1 MIDSVYVNYIS
12 INLLKYYLV
21 TTNTKH
27 TLQFSLITSEHSPH
41 SFHFCYCFPV
51 KSFFL
56 EQQEDVKLSQLGR
69 LIYTGLRAK
78 NTLLGQIFLL
88 GGKKEQ
94 TRKVTIQNNI
104 SDHSPHRKL

>member
-1 MIDSVYVNYIS
+1 MVHFKTINFVYVNYIL
-12 INLLKYYLV
+12 IKLLKYLI
-21 TTNTKH
+21 TININH
-27 TLQFSLITSEHSPH
+27 TLHFSLITSEHSPH
-41 SFHFCYCFPV
+41 SFHFCYCCPV

-88 GGKKEQ
+88 GGKKHE
-94 TRKVTIQNNI
+94 KKSHN
-104 SDHSPHRKL
+104 PK

>member
-1 MIDSVYVNYIS
+1 M
-12 INLLKYYLV
+12 

-27 TLQFSLITSEHSPH
+27 TLHFSLITSEHSPH

-51 KSFFL
+51 KSFFP

-88 GGKKEQ
+88 GVKKEKKQEKSQSKIIFQ
-94 TRKVTIQNNI
+94 TI
-104 SDHSPHRKL
+104 SPTESSKKRSLSLLLKGVFIP